1 MATIYFGP
9 IPSVKEGQI
18 FPSREALAIAGVHR
32 SYQKG
37 IDGNGVDGASAIVL
51 AGGFKD
57 NYDLGDEILYTGEG
71 GNDPSSGKQ
80 IGDQNIYSPGNSG
93 LILSMN
99 NKLPVRVI
107 RSSNH
112 KSLLS
117 PKSGY
122 KYDGIYYVEDYQLT
136 KGKDGYK
143 ILRFVL
149 RKGHSQPL
157 KVMIYSLV
165 QLEQINSNN
174 EVKLSWYSIGI
185 DPPENFNAIKIGSDS
200 NLSNNLLGKTIG
212 EEFQLGPSKGTIQS
226 ILKYKS

>member
-1 MATIYFGP
+1 MALIKFGP
-9 IPSVKEGQI
+9 IISVKEGQI
-18 FPSREALAIAGVHR
+18 FPSREALASAGVHR
-32 SYQKG
+32 SHQRG
-37 IDGNGVDGASAIVL
+37 IDGNSTDGASAIVL

-112 KSLLS
+112 KSLFS

-122 KYDGIYYVEDYQLT
+122 RYDGIYYVEDYQLT

-143 ILRFVL
+143 IVRFVL
-149 RKGHSQPL
+149 RKGHSEPL

-185 DPPENFNAIKIGSDS
+185 DPPDNFNAIKVSSES
-200 NLSNNLLGKTIG
+200 NLANILLGKSIG
-212 EEFQLGPSKGTIQS
+212 DEFQLGLSKGKINS